1 MAGRRPGWLARTV
14 EALLRRTLEQALAAH
29 AERSQSE
36 GRQGTIPLAVQALT
50 RQSAAMNTPVNT
62 SFAEPVSMATTEGIE
77 ITVRALYLAE
87 QSAPKHNRYVFA
99 YTVAIANRGNNPAQL
114 KTRHWVITDGRGGIE
129 EVRGDGVI
137 GEQPR
142 LAPGQSFQYTSGCVL
157 TTDVGTMHGSYR
169 MWREDGSYFDAA
181 IAPFSLASP
190 HRNSDLN

>member
-1 MAGRRPGWLARTV
+1 MASRRVSWLARAV

-29 AERSQSE
+29 AERSQ
-36 GRQGTIPLAVQALT
+36 RTIPLAAKPRA

-62 SFAEPVSMATTEGIE
+62 TFAEPVSVATTEGIE
-77 ITVRALYLAE
+77 ITVRALYVAE
-87 QSAPKHNRYVFA
+87 QSVPKHNRFVFA
-99 YTVAIANRGNNPAQL
+99 YTVAIANRSSNPAQL
-114 KTRHWVITDGRGGIE
+114 KTRHWVITDGNGGVE

-157 TTDVGTMHGSYR
+157 STDVGSMHGSYR

-181 IAPFSLASP
+181 IAPFALARP
-190 HRNSDLN
+190 HRNADLN

>member
-1 MAGRRPGWLARTV
+1 MASRRPGWLARIV
-14 EALLRRTLEQALAAH
+14 ETLLRRTLEQALAAH
-29 AERSQSE
+29 AERSQLA
-36 GRQGTIPLAVQALT
+36 IPLAAKPVT

-62 SFAEPVSMATTEGIE
+62 SFAEPVSVATTEGIE

-87 QSAPKHNRYVFA
+87 QSAPKHNRFVFA
-99 YTVAIANRGNNPAQL
+99 YTVAIANRGANLAQL
-114 KTRHWVITDGRGGIE
+114 KTRHWIITDGRGGIE

-157 TTDVGTMHGSYR
+157 STDVGTMHGSYR
-169 MWREDGSYFDAA
+169 MWREDGTYFDAA

>member
-1 MAGRRPGWLARTV
+1 MAGRRPGWLARAV
-14 EALLRRTLEQALAAH
+14 EALLRRTLEHALAAH
-29 AERSQSE
+29 AERSQ
-36 GRQGTIPLAVQALT
+36 GVIPLAARPLT
-50 RQSAAMNTPVNT
+50 RQSGPMNTPVNT
-62 SFAEPVSMATTEGIE
+62 AFAEPVSVATTEGIE

-87 QSAPKHNRYVFA
+87 QSAPKHHRFVFA
-99 YTVAIANRGNNPAQL
+99 YTVAIANRGSDAAQL

-142 LAPGQSFQYTSGCVL
+142 LAPGQSFEYTSGCVL
-157 TTDVGTMHGSYR
+157 STDVGTMHGSYR

-190 HRNSDLN
+190 HRNTDLN